1 MTPRACVIQP
11 DMDGEGEDHNVRHG
25 TKRKK
30 IGKSFELA
38 LGVNGEKSFSS
49 ANIWRTDSLC
59 GRSVLDIVLDF
70 F

>member
-1 MTPRACVIQP
+1 MTPRAC
-11 DMDGEGEDHNVRHG
+11 DTARYGREGEDTRELGAG

-49 ANIWRTDSLC
+49 ANTCD
-59 GRSVLDIVLDF
+59 G
-70 F
+70 